1 MAFEKEFQTHIH
13 RQKMSTAHRVSA
25 ALQTQRSRSSA
36 PSTVSSSSAWVKLHN
51 PPTELC
57 QEEALLLCQTTRN
70 QWVAWIPD
78 YGKILLTA
86 EDFSLE

>member
-1 MAFEKEFQTHIH
+1 MALEKEFQTHIH
-13 RQKMSTAHRVSA
+13 RQQMSTAHRVSA

-36 PSTVSSSSAWVKLHN
+36 PASLNSSMWVKLHK

-57 QEEALLLCQTTRN
+57 QGEALLLCQAANN

-78 YGKILLTA
+78 YGKILLTS
-86 EDFSLE
+86 EDFCLE

>member
-1 MAFEKEFQTHIH
+1 MKLEKEFQTHIH
-13 RQKMSTAHRVSA
+13 RQQMNIAHRVSA
-25 ALQTQRSRSSA
+25 ALQTQRSLPSSL
-36 PSTVSSSSAWVKLHN
+36 SSSTWVKLHN

-57 QEEALLLCQTTRN
+57 QDEALLLCQAASN

-78 YGKILLTA
+78 HGKILLAA

>member
-1 MAFEKEFQTHIH
+1 MELEKEFQTHIH
-13 RQKMSTAHRVSA
+13 RQKMRSAHRISA
-25 ALQTQRSRSSA
+25 ALQTQRSLPSS
-36 PSTVSSSSAWVKLHN
+36 SISSAWVKLHH

-57 QEEALLLCQTTRN
+57 QDEALLLCQAANN

-86 EDFSLE
+86 EDFSVE